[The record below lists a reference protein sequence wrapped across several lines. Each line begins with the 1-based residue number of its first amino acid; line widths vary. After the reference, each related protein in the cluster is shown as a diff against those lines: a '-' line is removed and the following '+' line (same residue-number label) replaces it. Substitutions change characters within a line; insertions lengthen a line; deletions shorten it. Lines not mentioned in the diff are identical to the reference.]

1 MRGSGSD
8 LRSGQRGFAG
18 DSVQPAAWDRCLAL
32 CSGDGGSGI
41 WPFTFGFSER
51 SWREGNRCFLWCSDW
66 TASYMEASGISDL
79 LVFIV
84 CGGDSYEIQ
93 YQKKY
98 LCFSG
103 IFGYV
108 LLLSPTQGD
117 PCRLPS
123 AVGDRDT

>member
-1 MRGSGSD
+1 MRSSGPD

-18 DSVQPAAWDRCLAL
+18 DAVQPAAWDRSLAL

-41 WPFTFGFSER
+41 WPCTFGFSER
-51 SWREGNRCFLWCSDW
+51 SWREGNRRFLWCSDW

-84 CGGDSYEIQ
+84 CGGDSCEIQ

-108 LLLSPTQGD
+108 LLLSPAQSD
-117 PCRLPS
+117 SCRVSS
-123 AVGDRDT
+123 AVRNRDT